1 MQPVSL
7 FVVLIFHYKK
17 NCDKVEKLK
26 KSLLLR
32 VLIFVVKML
41 RAHHLESYS
50 SFSHLICG
58 SRILMIYNLSSPAY
72 DVIGQ
77 PLLM

>member
-7 FVVLIFHYKK
+7 FV
-17 NCDKVEKLK
+17 
-26 KSLLLR
+26 

-41 RAHHLESYS
+41 RAHHLESYN
-50 SFSHLICG
+50 SFSHLSCG
-58 SRILMIYNLSSPAY
+58 SSILMIYNLSSLGY

-77 PLLM
+77 PLLV